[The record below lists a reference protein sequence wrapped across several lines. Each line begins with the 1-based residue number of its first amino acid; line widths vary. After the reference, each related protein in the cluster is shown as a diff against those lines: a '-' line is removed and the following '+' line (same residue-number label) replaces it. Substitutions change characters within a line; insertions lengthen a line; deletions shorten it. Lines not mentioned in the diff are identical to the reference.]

1 MRVSETTH
9 LDSLHDNYWHLD
21 KLFKKKKL
29 IQKTE
34 FHEENDNIM

>member
-1 MRVSETTH
+1 MRISETAH

-21 KLFKKKKL
+21 KLFKKKI